1 MENLTPMMQQYHRI
15 KSQYQDAIL
24 FFRMGD
30 FYEMFFD
37 DAKIASKALQ
47 IALTTRGK
55 NIGEDIPLCGIP
67 FHAIDTYLP
76 KLISQGFKVAI
87 CEQVED
93 PKKAQKLVKREVI
106 RVITPG
112 TVIDSSLLNP
122 KTNNFILSL
131 APSMENIGIAVIDVT
146 TGEFLIEEIERS
158 SNPAKLEA
166 EISRFSPKELLFPRD
181 QDEEFRESLK
191 PIIDSSV
198 FLTPYDSWIFDYGN
212 ARRLL
217 LEKFKVTSLEGFGCE
232 ELKSSIRAAGAL
244 IHYLRETQ
252 KSPLDHINKIS
263 LFSRGDYILLDKA
276 TQVNLELTQTIREG
290 ERAGSLLGVID
301 LTNTSMGG
309 RTLRK
314 WLLHPLLRADEIKLR
329 QDSVEELFKETHLRG
344 TLREIMGLIYDL
356 ERLSGKV
363 SLQAANARDLI
374 ALKESFS
381 HLPKVKEIVS
391 GFKSEF
397 LERIAT
403 NFDDLQDLYLLLN
416 ASIKDN
422 PPLSLKEGG
431 IIRDGYSKELD
442 ELRAIKDNAKSW
454 LAALEM
460 KEKKRT
466 GINSLK
472 VRFNRVFGYYIE
484 VTKPNLSLVPQDY
497 IRKQTIVNGERFI
510 TEELKDYESK
520 ILGAEEKINE
530 LEFELFSK
538 IRDEMASRI
547 DRIKESSDRIALL
560 DTIASLAEVAYQ
572 NNYVKPEMGEDNV
585 INIKDGRHPVL
596 EKISFDK
603 GERFIPNDT
612 CLDSQENRVIIITGP
627 NMAGK
632 STYMRQVALIVLL
645 AQIGSFVPAKEAHVG
660 IIDRIFTRVGAADNL
675 AKGQSTFMVEMQ
687 ETANILN
694 NASSKSLI
702 ILDEIGRG
710 TSTFDGLSI
719 AWAVAEYIHDENR
732 IGAKT
737 LFATHYHELTELA
750 ATLPGVKNYNI
761 AVKEWNDEI
770 IFLRKIVEGG
780 TDKSYG
786 IQVARLAG
794 LPKEVIARA
803 KEVLSNLEE
812 TEFDQVGKP
821 VIAHSKGKEEP
832 AQNDQFSLFSPPLNP
847 VIEELKKLDISSMTP
862 LEALN
867 KLDELKKKIG

>member
-37 DAKIASKALQ
+37 DAKVASKALQ

-67 FHAIDTYLP
+67 FHALDTYLP
-76 KLISQGFKVAI
+76 KLISKGFKVAI

-93 PKKAQKLVKREVI
+93 PKKTQKLVKREVI

-131 APSMENIGIAVIDVT
+131 APSKENIGIAVIDVT
-146 TGEFLIEEIERS
+146 TGEFFIEEIERS
-158 SNPAKLEA
+158 DNYAKLEA
-166 EISRFSPKELLFPRD
+166 EISRFSPKELLFPKD
-181 QDEEFRESLK
+181 HDEEFTKSLK
-191 PIIDSSV
+191 PIIDPSI
-198 FLTPYDSWIFDYGN
+198 FLTPYDSWTFDYGN

-217 LEKFKVTSLEGFGCE
+217 LEKFRVTSLEGFGCE
-232 ELKSSIRAAGAL
+232 ELKSPIRAAGAL

-252 KSPLDHINKIS
+252 KNPLDHINKIS
-263 LFSRGDYILLDKA
+263 LFSRGDYILLDKS

-309 RTLRK
+309 RTIRK
-314 WLLHPLLRADEIKLR
+314 WLLYPLLRTDEIKLR

-344 TLREIMGLIYDL
+344 KLREILGRIYDL

-363 SLQAANARDLI
+363 SLQAANARDMM

-381 HLPKVKEIVS
+381 QLPKIKEIIS
-391 GFKSEF
+391 GFKSGF
-397 LERIAT
+397 LEKIYT
-403 NFDDLQDLYLLLN
+403 NFDAMQDLYLFLD

-431 IIRDGYSKELD
+431 LIRDGYSRELD
-442 ELRAIKDNAKSW
+442 ELRAIKNNAKSW
-454 LAALEM
+454 LAALEI

-510 TEELKDYESK
+510 TEELKEYESK

-538 IRDEMASRI
+538 IRDEVASKI

-560 DTIASLAEVAYQ
+560 DAIASLAEVACL
-572 NNYVKPEMGEDNV
+572 NNYVKPEIGEDNV

-596 EKISFDK
+596 EKISTEK

-645 AQIGSFVPAKEAHVG
+645 AQIGSFVPAKEAHIG

-694 NASSKSLI
+694 NATSKSLI

-719 AWAVAEYIHDENR
+719 AWAVAEYIHDEKR

-750 ATLPGVKNYNI
+750 ATLQGVKNYNI

-803 KEVLSNLEE
+803 KEILANLEE

-821 VIAHSKGKEEP
+821 VIAHSKEKDEP
-832 AQNDQFSLFSPPLNP
+832 AQNDQFSLFSPHSNP
-847 VIEELKKLDISSMTP
+847 VIEELKKIDTSTMTP

-867 KLDELKKKIG
+867 KIDELKKKIS